1 MPDLPTKGVVPIPEK
16 ITSIAALIIGLAV
29 VAVIFTSPRSAG
41 VIRAIGGTFV
51 GALRSA
57 ATAGRR

>member
-1 MPDLPTKGVVPIPEK
+1 MPER